1 MRPTDRAVRSS
12 CIPARTVKIAFIP
25 SKEVARSRMCRF
37 LTVVLMFSIA
47 SARAANGPVRLAS
60 AGSTFIYPILAK
72 WSKEYRSLH
81 PNIEISYDPVGSG
94 HGIARALAGT
104 VDFGASDGPLSD
116 LQVQHAPRKIVHVP
130 VVLGGVV
137 PSYNLPG
144 INRDLRF
151 TPAALAGI
159 YLGAITKWNDPE
171 LARAN
176 PDIRL
181 PAHEITVIFR
191 TDGSGTTYVWADYLS
206 KVSSTWSK
214 QVGRGTSI
222 RFPVGEGAQFN
233 EGVQKLIKDTP
244 YSIGYLQ
251 VTYAVEGH
259 VQTGLVE
266 NSNGKFVKGNSSGIT
281 DAAAATNMPDD
292 FRVSITNASD
302 PNAYPISSFTWL
314 LVPEHIEDR
323 AKREAITGF
332 LRWVLTDGQK
342 MATPLHYAPLPGEIT
357 DRVLKAVDRIQ

>member
-1 MRPTDRAVRSS
+1 MRR
-12 CIPARTVKIAFIP
+12 C
-25 SKEVARSRMCRF
+25 F
-37 LTVVLMFSIA
+37 LTVVLLFSIV

-104 VDFGASDGPLSD
+104 VDFGASDGPLTD
-116 LQVQHAPRKIVHVP
+116 LQIQHAPRKIVHVP

-144 INRDLRF
+144 VTRDLRF

-159 YLGAITKWNDPE
+159 YLGTITKWNDPE
-171 LARAN
+171 LARVN
-176 PDIRL
+176 PNIQL

-206 KVSSTWSK
+206 KVSPTWNK

-222 RFPVGEGAQFN
+222 RFPVGVGAQFN
-233 EGVQKLIKDTP
+233 EGVQQLIKETP

-259 VQTGLVE
+259 VQTGPVQ
-266 NSNGKFVKGNSSGIT
+266 NSTGEFVKGNSAGIT
-281 DAAAATNMPDD
+281 AAAAATATNMPSD
-292 FRVSITNASD
+292 FRVSITNSSD
-302 PNAYPISSFTWL
+302 SDAYPISSFSWIL
-314 LVPEHIEDR
+314 LPEHIEDR
-323 AKREAITGF
+323 TKRDAIVGF

-342 MATPLHYAPLPGEIT
+342 MATPLHYAPLPGDVA